1 MTVYVD
7 HTHLGRRV
15 TGIERITIE
24 LFSPSSLAPLQ
35 LTPITA
41 DGVGAMVM
49 KQSFALPLRL
59 SDPSAILLCP
69 GFPPSPLLWPFAE
82 RVIPYI
88 HDLFLMTRPDD
99 LNARAKLY
107 MAKPFKLAVKRYPR
121 FLVNSADTARK
132 LSEFCRSDAEII
144 TYRPKVRNVFD
155 VDAASRDEPRA
166 SGTSLRLVS
175 IGTVEPRKNYLYGAR
190 ILQALRQS
198 GFAEATLEI
207 AGRNGWGD
215 HWQALERENGIS
227 LRGYCSNEQVR
238 SLLQQADALLCTS
251 HEEGLGLPLLE
262 AQYAGLP
269 VIAPDD
275 AVFQEVLGTSGIF
288 IDRQDPVAAARTIA
302 AALTADGWRARFKER
317 SMHNLTRWNALA
329 DADRAAVS
337 QMISSLPASA
347 ARASRIRTPASGNN
361 IH

>member
-1 MTVYVD
+1 
-7 HTHLGRRV
+7 
-15 TGIERITIE
+15 
-24 LFSPSSLAPLQ
+24 
-35 LTPITA
+35 
-41 DGVGAMVM
+41 
-49 KQSFALPLRL
+49 
-59 SDPSAILLCP
+59 
-69 GFPPSPLLWPFAE
+69 
-82 RVIPYI
+82 
-88 HDLFLMTRPDD
+88 
-99 LNARAKLY
+99 
-107 MAKPFKLAVKRYPR
+107 
-121 FLVNSADTARK
+121 
-132 LSEFCRSDAEII
+132 
-144 TYRPKVRNVFD
+144 
-155 VDAASRDEPRA
+155 
-166 SGTSLRLVS
+166 
-175 IGTVEPRKNYLYGAR
+175 
-190 ILQALRQS
+190 
-198 GFAEATLEI
+198 
-207 AGRNGWGD
+207 
-215 HWQALERENGIS
+215 
-227 LRGYCSNEQVR
+227 
-238 SLLQQADALLCTS
+238 LQQADALLCTS